1 MYMYLPSCI
10 PQNCNLFMYADDSTL
25 TCSSSSVNKIERILN
40 TALDR
45 IHNWCVRNKLALNA
59 NKTKCMLIGSRQKI
73 SNTDLNVYIADNLIV
88 KAKCCK
94 CLGVIIDETF
104 SWGPHV
110 EYVRKTVSS
119 KLGTLT
125 RIRDYV
131 TQSSLHTLFVSL
143 VMPTL
148 EYCCTVWGGR
158 YISHDNILNKCL
170 KRAAR
175 MILKCTSLTPSADMF
190 ARLNWVSFSERVK
203 YKKATLVFKCLNKM
217 TLLYMTNLF
226 TPF

>member
-1 MYMYLPSCI
+1 MP
-10 PQNCNLFMYADDSTL
+10 TL
-25 TCSSSSVNKIERILN
+25 LVQGRKSPIQIWTCTLLTILLLKQSV
-40 TALDR
+40 A
-45 IHNWCVRNKLALNA
+45 NA
-59 NKTKCMLIGSRQKI
+59 WELLLTK
-73 SNTDLNVYIADNLIV
+73 
-88 KAKCCK
+88 
-94 CLGVIIDETF
+94 TF

-119 KLGTLT
+119 KLDMLT

-158 YISHDNILNKCL
+158 YISHNNIFNKCL

-175 MILKCTSLTPSADMF
+175 MILKCTSLTPSADTF
-190 ARLNWVSFSERVK
+190 ARLNWVPFSVRRGPSP
-203 YKKATLVFKCLNKM
+203 ACLRSARIVPSRFVQCRPCRG
-217 TLLYMTNLF
+217 L
-226 TPF
+226 